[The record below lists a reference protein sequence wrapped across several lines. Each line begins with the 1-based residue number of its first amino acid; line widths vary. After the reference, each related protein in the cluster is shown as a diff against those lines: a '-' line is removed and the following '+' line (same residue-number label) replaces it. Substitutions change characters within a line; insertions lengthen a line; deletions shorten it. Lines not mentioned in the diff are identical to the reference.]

1 MKFRNTKTGEVFS
14 GSILRRY
21 KPFCHATICSK
32 CPLQGPVTNCA
43 DTSDCSIWVVEHP
56 HKAARLM
63 GYEVVEDEKEEANMD
78 KPRICEVLG
87 VEVGEHFKIEGY
99 KGEYHINDCGVLKW
113 GGQTSDDAIYEAIN
127 HPGRIIRK
135 PQWTKLMEKAEWI
148 WSTGNVYTCSSC
160 GEKTHVDECMGNPI
174 YNFCP
179 FCMAPM
185 TDEAVQMVMER
196 LEALK
201 DGKE

>member
-1 MKFRNTKTGEVFS
+1 MKFRNPETGEVFNTIKQAVQNHCS
-14 GSILRRY
+14 FHCNSRACPYWESAGCVGMLKRY
-21 KPFCHATICSK
+21 T
-32 CPLQGPVTNCA
+32 VDN
-43 DTSDCSIWVVEHP
+43 P
-56 HKAARLM
+56 HEAARLM
-63 GYEVVEDEKEEANMD
+63 GLEVVEDEKEETNMD

-87 VEVGEHFKIEGY
+87 VEVGEHFRIEGY

-127 HPGRIIRK
+127 HPDRIIRK
-135 PQWTKLMEKAEWI
+135 SQWTKLMEKAEWI
-148 WSTGNVYTCSSC
+148 WSTGDVYTCSSC

-196 LEALK
+196 LDALN
-201 DGKE
+201 DDKE